1 MRCTLLLLHWIHVC
15 FSMLTKASFLMPTLH
30 GRIPTFCLLK
40 KPLTIII
47 PAAHQGSNGG
57 PTASLPQLPYN
68 NAYNRVKDFL
78 KDLLRN
84 ILERH
89 VDNPDEVKGG
99 IFEQTTQVQ
108 TVTDLHHQL
117 EAYWR
122 NEYPFNSVMVKKG
135 DPLTWWQSFCDHP
148 NAQVLAVCTASSIFV
163 MLPTLNFNS
172 ILLSSYSRF

>member
-1 MRCTLLLLHWIHVC
+1 MSLASQFLLLAQSLPFITNATRSSSPMRCTLLLLHWIHVC

-89 VDNPDEVKGG
+89 VANPD
-99 IFEQTTQVQ
+99 
-108 TVTDLHHQL
+108 
-117 EAYWR
+117 
-122 NEYPFNSVMVKKG
+122 
-135 DPLTWWQSFCDHP
+135 
-148 NAQVLAVCTASSIFV
+148 
-163 MLPTLNFNS
+163 
-172 ILLSSYSRF
+172 